1 MGKMYRYPH
10 DYCPYCY
17 HKIETY
23 SFYCPKCVAQHPET
37 AVTQPD
43 KNIPLD
49 YRGIPLCSNCGSVMR
64 ICCSNDACRNQN
76 NIIPPEPTAV
86 VAIAGFSSSGKST
99 YLLDVVASKS
109 SETGVLVSA
118 KSHALIEWREQNLH
132 RIQQSDVLD
141 STQKHADNFSSVVG
155 FQSVAKKDCEEIILS
170 LTDRPGEE
178 SQEMERL
185 ASLNYLF
192 CADYIILLLDLL
204 NLPGMSEELRAKD
217 IDFPQQEATAQS
229 NEIAIE
235 NIIGALEQQQGKKG
249 KKIPLFIGVA
259 KWDYAEKA
267 DLCPPGFSIG
277 CEGADTTAVLDAK
290 GRLDKKRWN
299 LNSNLIRNFLMQHNE
314 GNLVN
319 KAERYLKTVNYY
331 AFSCFGAAPQ
341 VKSGIVTPP
350 IHHPRHIMD
359 PFYWIMKDMHAL

>member
-23 SFYCPKCVAQHPET
+23 SFYCPKCVVQHPET

-204 NLPGMSEELRAKD
+204 NLPGMSEELQAKD
-217 IDFPQQEATAQS
+217 IDFPQQRRPPRAMRSPSKISSVHWNSSRAKREKRFRCLSALPSGTMRKKPICARRAFLSDARAQ
-229 NEIAIE
+229 
-235 NIIGALEQQQGKKG
+235 
-249 KKIPLFIGVA
+249 IPRRFWMPRDG
-259 KWDYAEKA
+259 W
-267 DLCPPGFSIG
+267 
-277 CEGADTTAVLDAK
+277 
-290 GRLDKKRWN
+290 
-299 LNSNLIRNFLMQHNE
+299 IRS
-314 GNLVN
+314 
-319 KAERYLKTVNYY
+319 A
-331 AFSCFGAAPQ
+331 
-341 VKSGIVTPP
+341 GI
-350 IHHPRHIMD
+350 
-359 PFYWIMKDMHAL
+359 